1 MNYAISAL
9 IGLIVGVSSIFFTPA
24 EPAVQPVE
32 QGEHDHGNK

>member
-24 EPAVQPVE
+24 EPAVQQGE
-32 QGEHDHGNK
+32 QGEHDHGKK